1 MEKSTE
7 IFTIIKIPRKGCHC
21 ICLSVILIDSVYRK
35 DKSYYPQ
42 VFFEEC
48 KYVVKQKK
56 MSKSI
61 TDNIEVSSDDI
72 LQKNMSFL
80 SLGLESSI
88 SRNITKTFF
97 ENKKIRNS
105 FRAGFIFNFSSLG

>member
-1 MEKSTE
+1 MQSLKYNKIWKKVSNIIEKEFDSKPVYNEKYLKTK
-7 IFTIIKIPRKGCHC
+7 IKSYNGKINRNFHNNKIPRKGCHC

-72 LQKNMSFL
+72 LQK
-80 SLGLESSI
+80 I
-88 SRNITKTFF
+88 
-97 ENKKIRNS
+97 
-105 FRAGFIFNFSSLG
+105 